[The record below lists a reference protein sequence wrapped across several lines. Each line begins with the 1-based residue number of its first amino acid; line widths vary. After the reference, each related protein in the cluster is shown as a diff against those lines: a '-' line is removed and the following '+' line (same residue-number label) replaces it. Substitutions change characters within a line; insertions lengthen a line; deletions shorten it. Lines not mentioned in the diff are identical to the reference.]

1 MIPQEIIRRK
11 RNGETLAAKEIQAFI
26 AALAANELSE
36 GQIGAFAMAVW
47 FKGMVREEIVAL
59 TLAMARSGNMLDWR
73 DIDRPI
79 ADKHSTGGVGD
90 NVSLMLAPIA
100 ASCGLAVPMISGR
113 GLGHTGGTL
122 DKLESIP
129 GYGITPD
136 AALFRKVVKEA
147 GCAIIGQTAA
157 LAPAD
162 GKLYAVRDV
171 TATVDSI
178 PLIIASILSK
188 KLAAGLQT
196 LVLDVKVGN
205 GAFMSDAGDAEALA
219 RGLVEVSNGAGV
231 KTAALIT
238 DMNQPLADAAGNV
251 VEIRNC
257 LDFLAGRKTG
267 TRLETVVLAFAGAM
281 LSQAGLVASRE
292 EGERKAA
299 AALSSGKAAE
309 IFGRMVHMLGGPA
322 DLMDK
327 PNTYLSSA
335 PVVRPVTADR
345 GGWLTSCDTRAIGL
359 AVIELG
365 GGRRHPA
372 DKIDHRVGF
381 TDLKPLGT
389 RVERGDPIGFVH
401 AASDAGADAA
411 AAVLQANYRI
421 EDSEPPLLP
430 VIPGY
435 IEPTA

>member
-11 RNGETLAAKEIQAFI
+11 RDGEALSADEIEDFI
-26 AALAANELSE
+26 AALAEGRLSE

-47 FKGMVREEIVAL
+47 FKGMDRDEIVAL
-59 TLAMARSGNMLDWR
+59 TMAMAHSGEMLSWA
-73 DIDRPI
+73 DIGRPI

-100 ASCGLAVPMISGR
+100 AACGLAVPMISGR

-129 GYGITPD
+129 GYKVTPD

-178 PLIIASILSK
+178 PLITASILSK

-205 GAFMSDAGDAEALA
+205 GAFMAAPDDAERLA
-219 RGLVEVSNGAGV
+219 ASLVEVANGAGV
-231 KTAALIT
+231 RTSALIT
-238 DMNQPLADAAGNV
+238 DMNEPLADAVGNA

-257 LDFLAGRKTG
+257 IAFLAGEKTG
-267 TRLETVVLAFAGAM
+267 TRLETVVLAFAAEM
-281 LSQAGLVASRE
+281 LVGAGLASTRE
-292 EGERKAA
+292 EGERQAKAA
-299 AALSSGKAAE
+299 ISSGKAAE
-309 IFGRMVHMLGGPA
+309 IFARMVHMLGGPA
-322 DLMDK
+322 DLLER
-327 PNTYLSSA
+327 PSHYLT
-335 PVVRPVTADR
+335 VGKFIRPVLAQS
-345 GGWLTSCDTRAIGL
+345 GGWLSSCNARDIGM
-359 AVIELG
+359 AVIDLG

-372 DKIDHRVGF
+372 DRINHAVGF
-381 TDLKPLGT
+381 TDLLPLGT
-389 RVERGDPIGFVH
+389 RVERGDAIGFVH
-401 AASDAGADAA
+401 AANDAA
-411 AAVLQANYRI
+411 ADAVAAALQANYRI
-421 EDSEPPLLP
+421 GDDAPALP
-430 VIPGY
+430 AVISKR
-435 IEPTA
+435 I

>member
-11 RNGETLAAKEIQAFI
+11 RDGETLSADEIQAFI
-26 AALAANELSE
+26 AALAEGRLSE

-47 FKGMVREEIVAL
+47 FKGMGRDEVVAL
-59 TLAMARSGNMLDWR
+59 TMAMARSGDLLSWT

-100 ASCGLAVPMISGR
+100 AACGLAVPMISGR

-136 AALFRKVVKEA
+136 AALFRKVVKDV
-147 GCAIIGQTAA
+147 GCAIIGQTGA

-178 PLIIASILSK
+178 PLITASILSK
-188 KLAAGLQT
+188 KLAAGLET

-205 GAFMSDAGDAEALA
+205 GAFMASREDAERLA
-219 RGLVEVSNGAGV
+219 TSLVEVANGAGV
-231 KTAALIT
+231 KTSALIT
-238 DMNQPLADAAGNV
+238 DMNQPLADAVGNS

-257 LDFLAGRKTG
+257 LDFLAGKKTG
-267 TRLETVVLAFAGAM
+267 TRLETVVLAFAADM
-281 LSQAGLVASRE
+281 LTSSGIASSLE
-292 EGERKAA
+292 DGERRAA
-299 AALSSGKAAE
+299 DALSSGRAAE

-322 DLMDK
+322 DLLERPDA
-327 PNTYLSSA
+327 YLPLAPSIV
-335 PVVRPVTADR
+335 PVVALQA
-345 GGWLTSCDTRAIGL
+345 GWLSACDAREIGM
-359 AVIELG
+359 AVIDLG
-365 GGRRHPA
+365 GGRRHPG
-372 DKIDHRVGF
+372 DRIDHRVGF
-381 TDLKPLGT
+381 TDLLPLGT
-389 RVERGDPIGFVH
+389 RVERGDLIGMVH
-401 AASDAGADAA
+401 AATEIGAETGAA
-411 AAVLQANYRI
+411 ALQGNYRI
-421 EDSEPPLLP
+421 SDRAPALP
-430 VIPGY
+430 AVISKRL
-435 IEPTA
+435 

>member
-11 RNGETLAAKEIQAFI
+11 RDGETLSADEIQAFI
-26 AALAANELSE
+26 AALAEGRLSE

-47 FKGMVREEIVAL
+47 FKGMGRDEVVAL
-59 TLAMARSGNMLDWR
+59 TMAMARSGDLLSWA

-100 ASCGLAVPMISGR
+100 AACGLAVPMISGR

-136 AALFRKVVKEA
+136 AALFRKVVKDV
-147 GCAIIGQTAA
+147 GCAIIGQTGA

-178 PLIIASILSK
+178 PLITASILSK
-188 KLAAGLQT
+188 KLAAGLET

-205 GAFMSDAGDAEALA
+205 GAFMASREDAERLA
-219 RGLVEVSNGAGV
+219 TSLVEVANGAGV
-231 KTAALIT
+231 KTSALIT
-238 DMNQPLADAAGNV
+238 DMNQPLADAVGNA

-267 TRLETVVLAFAGAM
+267 TRLETVVLAFAADM
-281 LSQAGLVASRE
+281 LTSSGIASSLE
-292 EGERKAA
+292 DGERRAA
-299 AALSSGKAAE
+299 DALSSGRAAE

-322 DLMDK
+322 DLLERPDA
-327 PNTYLSSA
+327 YLPLAPSIV
-335 PVVRPVTADR
+335 PVVALQA
-345 GGWLTSCDTRAIGL
+345 GWLSACDAREIGM
-359 AVIELG
+359 AVIDLG
-365 GGRRHPA
+365 GGRQHP
-372 DKIDHRVGF
+372 DDRIDHRVGF
-381 TDLKPLGT
+381 TDLLPLGT
-389 RVERGDPIGFVH
+389 RVERGDLIGMVH
-401 AASDAGADAA
+401 AATEIGAEAA
-411 AAVLQANYRI
+411 AAALQGNYNISDRA
-421 EDSEPPLLP
+421 PALP
-430 VIPGY
+430 AVISKRL
-435 IEPTA
+435 